1 MNKVFTKGEVLK
13 AVPDKLFKSKCDLYG
28 FASVEVPD
36 REGDIIR
43 VKGISLEYHRSDS
56 PIKVAVQHNYKPLP
70 DGTMPVL
77 GTVSEWA
84 ITTKS
89 VGSKSVPALAF
100 GMNYA
105 QVDGEITPF
114 AAKYKGLYDTGALDA
129 FSVGLEGREATPI
142 KGGGLDVLKSA
153 VFEVSSCM
161 IGMNPYATVIKA
173 LTDAVGDD
181 FDKFAYL
188 ESRILDLQKSTDRVC
203 GLHESLLKAFTERFD
218 TFESKYVAQAD
229 SEPLPRDQRTAQ
241 LDPSDLLKA
250 LNSTLAKLK

>member
-28 FASVEVPD
+28 YASVEVPD

-77 GTVSEWA
+77 GTVTEWA
-84 ITTKS
+84 VTTKS
-89 VGSKSVPALAF
+89 VNNKPVPALAF

-105 QVDGEITPF
+105 TVDGEITDF
-114 AAKYKGLYDTGALDA
+114 AKKYKGLYDTGALDA

-142 KGGGLDVLKSA
+142 KGGGLDVTKSA

-161 IGMNPYATVIKA
+161 IGMNPYATVMKA
-173 LTDAVGDD
+173 LVDQIGDD

-188 ESRILDLQKSTDRVC
+188 ESRVIELQKATDRAC

-218 TFESKYVAQAD
+218 TFESKYVAQAEN
-229 SEPLPRDQRTAQ
+229 EPMPRDQRTAQ
-241 LDPSDLLKA
+241 LDTSKVLKSLEA
-250 LNSTLAKLK
+250 IAAQLK

>member
-13 AVPDKLFKSKCDLYG
+13 AVPDKLFKGKCDLYG

-89 VGSKSVPALAF
+89 VNNKPVPALAF

-105 QVDGEITPF
+105 KGEDGEITTF

-142 KGGGLDVLKSA
+142 KGGGLDVTKSA

-173 LTDAVGDD
+173 LTDAIGD
-181 FDKFAYL
+181 
-188 ESRILDLQKSTDRVC
+188 V
-203 GLHESLLKAFTERFD
+203 
-218 TFESKYVAQAD
+218 
-229 SEPLPRDQRTAQ
+229 QRTLRHVRVQ
-241 LDPSDLLKA
+241 IRQPSRRRGA
-250 LNSTLAKLK
+250 AC